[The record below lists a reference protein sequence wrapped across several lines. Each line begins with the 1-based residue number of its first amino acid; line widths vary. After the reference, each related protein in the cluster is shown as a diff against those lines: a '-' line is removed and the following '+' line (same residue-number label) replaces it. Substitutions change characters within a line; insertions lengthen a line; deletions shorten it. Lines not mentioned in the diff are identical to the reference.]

1 MFKIKRRV
9 GKPRGKKVILVIGSG
24 GREHALAWKIAKS
37 GSVWRVYCAKGNA
50 GTAKTKKCINVDIE
64 PSEIWKLLQFAKDN
78 EVDLVVFGS
87 EDTLAAGSADIFE
100 RNGIKVFGPS
110 LLGAMME
117 ASKIYAKEL
126 MQKYKIPTAAYRAF
140 TDPEKAKE
148 YIRRDIG
155 MDGVV
160 KADGLTGGKGV
171 TVYSSLTQALCSI
184 NEMMIGKIYGKAGEK
199 ILIEKRLKGKETS
212 YLFFT
217 DGRNMIPCALL
228 EDHKPLL
235 DGDEGPNTGGM
246 GIGPA
251 DITEEEESKMN
262 AIAKKLVWAMRMEGI
277 DYRGLCYIGFM
288 ICNGQPYVLEINCRF
303 GDPETQPLMLK
314 MRSDIVPILFAC
326 TNGTLNQYT
335 IEWDERPVVC
345 VVLAEDGY
353 PVKPKD
359 GQVVSGL
366 KRVAHMKDVVVFYAG
381 AVMDGK
387 DVITKGGRNFGVVA
401 FGRKRGDI
409 ASAAKRAYEAAGKIY
424 YDGIYYRR
432 DIPRILHRKAA

>member
-1 MFKIKRRV
+1 MK
-9 GKPRGKKVILVIGSG
+9 KPRGKKVILVIGSG

-37 GSVWRVYCAKGNA
+37 GSVWRVYCAPGNA
-50 GTAKTKKCINVDIE
+50 GTEKTKKCINIDIKPDE
-64 PSEIWKLLQFAKDN
+64 VADLLEFAKRH

-110 LLGAMME
+110 ILGAKME
-117 ASKIYAKEL
+117 ASKRFAKDL
-126 MQKYKIPTAAYRAF
+126 MLKYEIPTAAYRAF
-140 TDPEKAKE
+140 TDPEEAKKYLE
-148 YIRRDIG
+148 EIG
-155 MDGVV
+155 LKGVL

-171 TVYSSLTQALCSI
+171 FLYPDLEQGCKMI
-184 NEMMIGKIYGKAGEK
+184 DKMMVDCIYGKAGK
-199 ILIEKRLKGKETS
+199 TVLIEERLRGKETS
-212 YLFFT
+212 YQFFT
-217 DGRNMIPCALL
+217 DGRNVIPCALL
-228 EDHKPLL
+228 EDHKQLL

-251 DITEEEESKMN
+251 DITAEEEAKMN
-262 AIAKKLVWAMRMEGI
+262 AIARKLVWAMRMEGI

-288 ICNGQPYVLEINCRF
+288 IVDGQPYVLEINCRF

-326 TNGTLNQYT
+326 TDGTLKQHK

-366 KRVAHMKDVVVFYAG
+366 NRVARMKDVVVFYAG
-381 AVMDGK
+381 AIKDGK

-401 FGRKRGDI
+401 FGRKKGDV
-409 ASAAKRAYEAAGKIY
+409 ASAARRAYEAADKINYWGKY
-424 YDGIYYRR
+424 CRK